1 MNSISQPQLILSV
14 SQFLDAINLAIESST
29 AYEIQGEVTDFKK
42 GKWISFTL
50 KDPEDG
56 SLLKCVMGEWTWRR
70 VGIELEDGMLIKVTG
85 NAKVNKKYGS
95 FGMWVETIEPLGEGS
110 LKKAYELLLKRLREE
125 GIFDRKRSIPECIHR
140 IGVVSSRH
148 GVVIHDFTKNL
159 SRLGYKIQFVDTR
172 VEGEGA
178 AEGIIRGI
186 KMLNQEERKLDV
198 LVLIRGG
205 GSLES
210 MQAFNNESVVRAIFG
225 SRLPVIV
232 GIGHDVDVPLACLAA
247 DASASTP
254 TATAVLINRS
264 WAELTDRLP
273 MLERQLL
280 HSFERSLLTH
290 KHTLAAAMQHMT
302 SSMGR
307 IFSRFQAWQATLKS
321 KLELLKQQ
329 HYTTHDRIRHGVSNL
344 LSGYGAALTRSR
356 EHLLRAEQY
365 LLAVNP
371 ERNLRLGYSIVRN
384 AQGRVIRSVG
394 TVVQGESM
402 TTVVAD
408 GTIRSTINE
417 TNPTLGV

>member
-1 MNSISQPQLILSV
+1 MKGSDIILSV

-29 AYEIQGEVTDFKK
+29 EYEIQGEVTDFKK

-70 VGIELEDGMLIKVTG
+70 VGVELEDGMQVKITG

-110 LKKAYELLLKRLREE
+110 LKKAYELLMKKLREE
-125 GIFDRKRSIPECIHR
+125 GLFDRKRAIPECIHR

-159 SRLGYKIQFVDTR
+159 SRLGYSIQFVDTR

-178 AEGIIRGI
+178 VDGIIRGI
-186 KMLNQEERKLDV
+186 KTLNQEARALDV
-198 LVLIRGG
+198 LVIIRGG

-232 GIGHDVDVPLACLAA
+232 GIGHDVDVPLACLVA

-254 TATAVLINRS
+254 TATAVLINCS
-264 WAELTDRLP
+264 W
-273 MLERQLL
+273 
-280 HSFERSLLTH
+280 SLLTE
-290 KHTLAAAMQHMT
+290 TLPRYEQNLLYNYERVLHAAGHALEIYAHQIT
-302 SSMGR
+302 NSVGR
-307 IFSRFQAWQATLKS
+307 IFAAFSARQTALKRGLQRLGEQLALAGRRATESASRTHQ
-321 KLELLKQQ
+321 LLA
-329 HYTTHDRIRHGVSNL
+329 RA
-344 LSGYGAALTRSR
+344 LS
-356 EHLLRAEQY
+356 LRQERLVQWEQY
-365 LLAVNP
+365 LQAVSP

-384 AQGRVIRSVG
+384 KQGK
-394 TVVQGESM
+394 VVKSIHDVVKADPM
-402 TTVVAD
+402 TTRVAD
-408 GTIRSTINE
+408 GTMESIVTAIS
-417 TNPTLGV
+417 